1 MKNFTSTNKASLS
14 MKKNL
19 SSVRYSQK
27 QYANYTLEDLCQNP
41 SDLAMANMGLVL
53 SVVGEY
59 SCNGLDPEDLFQE
72 GCIGLLQAAEHF
84 DVSRECS
91 FSTFAFNYIRTA
103 VRNAVKK
110 YGKVLN
116 RPNLFSADAKKLRKA
131 ENDCLLLDIV
141 PTIDEL
147 ATRSGLDED
156 RIIELQSQPKI
167 ISGDEPIDMDEETGE
182 SRSRFDLMGQE
193 DYYSFEECDLQK
205 SKRAHIENS
214 IDCLTKQEEKAI
226 RLYYGLTADGEAHNK
241 LSISNDMERSETRVG
256 QLIASGECKLRKVL
270 KKSDLDRVA

>member
-1 MKNFTSTNKASLS
+1 MKNFTSTNKASRSMNNILS
-14 MKKNL
+14 M
-19 SSVRYSQK
+19 VRVCQK
-27 QYANYTLEDLCQNP
+27 QYANYSLEDLCQNP
-41 SDLAMANMGLVL
+41 SKLAIANMRLIL
-53 SVVGEY
+53 SVIGDY
-59 SCNGLDPEDLFQE
+59 SCDGLAPEDLFQE
-72 GCIGLLQAAEHF
+72 GYCGLQLAAEHF
-84 DVSRECS
+84 DVSRGCS

-103 VRNAVKK
+103 IRNAAKK

-116 RPNLFSADAKKLRKA
+116 RPNVFSAEAKKLRKA
-131 ENDCLLLDIV
+131 ENECILLDIV

-147 ATRSGLDED
+147 AARSGLDED
-156 RIIELQSQPKI
+156 RIIELQSQLEI

-205 SKRAHIENS
+205 SKRVHIENS
-214 IDCLTKQEEKAI
+214 MDCLTKQEEKAI